1 MILSRRSFALV
12 SYIALTIFGASF
24 ATADSIFTFETNSS
38 GTTAPFTDT
47 VGGLSATFTGQA
59 SVCNITGLGFV
70 TLSGNALIQDFC
82 VTGQSGALSISFS
95 ANLSSISL
103 DFATAGG
110 AGTLTLNAFENG
122 AAAGTST
129 FSSSV
134 PSGGFDGEGL
144 ASFSGLFNSLT
155 LTSSDLLA
163 LDNVDAALPSTTT
176 GTPEPNSIKAAGL
189 GVAFL
194 LLLLYR
200 RRSGSIT
207 RS

>member
-1 MILSRRSFALV
+1 MTLFRWLSVLV
-12 SYIALTIFGASF
+12 SYVALTVFGASL
-24 ATADSIFTFETNSS
+24 ATADSIFTFETNSQ
-38 GTTAPFTDT
+38 GQTGPFTDT

-70 TLSGNALIQDFC
+70 MLSGNALIQDFC
-82 VTGQSGALSISFS
+82 VAGQSGPLSVSFS
-95 ANLSSISL
+95 GNLSSISL

-134 PSGGFDGEGL
+134 PPAGFDGEGL

-155 LTSSDLLA
+155 LTSSDVLA
-163 LDNVDAALPSTTT
+163 LDNVDAALASTTT
-176 GTPEPNSIKAAGL
+176 GTPEPSSIGAAGL
-189 GVAFL
+189 GAGFL
-194 LLLLYR
+194 LLLVYR